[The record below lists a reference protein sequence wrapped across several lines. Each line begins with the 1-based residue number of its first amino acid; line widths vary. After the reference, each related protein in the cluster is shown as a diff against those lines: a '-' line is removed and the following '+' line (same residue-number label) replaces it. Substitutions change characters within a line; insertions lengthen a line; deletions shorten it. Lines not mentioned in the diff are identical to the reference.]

1 MTETV
6 EVPKALLERLL
17 DRVDGLEDE
26 LKEYRAENER
36 DKATIR
42 QEVTEAVES
51 ERSHPDD
58 GESEDGSGG
67 DERVLPIERLAKFG
81 EDHVAVANITAS
93 VERAK
98 AIFQHFRGWA
108 SKTPSGY
115 VVKGNLKSLLETA
128 TGESLYWKQIHRAC
142 EKLEQWSK
150 GVISFE
156 KTRRHGW
163 ILVADTDWRMSSAS
177 GG

>member
-17 DRVDGLEDE
+17 DRVDDLEAE
-26 LKEYRAENER
+26 LREYRAENER

-42 QEVTEAVES
+42 QEVTEAVGGEGGDENSSDES
-51 ERSHPDD
+51 ERM
-58 GESEDGSGG
+58 
-67 DERVLPIERLAKFG
+67 LPIERLAQFG
-81 EDHVAVANITAS
+81 KDHVAVANITAS

-98 AIFQHFRGWA
+98 AIFQHFQQWS

-150 GVISFE
+150 GMISFE

-163 ILVADTDWRMSSAS
+163 ILVADPDWRMSSAD